1 MKKTFILMSG
11 FIILFIIIFYEA
23 QVSIKVGQVY
33 EVPFATNESFLSNLN
48 IDIDEERIKSKAI
61 EILSYL
67 FEGKFNVED
76 YEVSINIISETSSPP
91 YYSIYFYNTKTQ
103 LEGYILDLEIDSGD
117 IAYIWNNELQD
128 IESIA
133 GKEPKDEK
141 KLQEVAESYFKK
153 IHMDDAKEFQLT
165 QKIYLLPGIQF
176 IYKNNKHSE
185 KASILL
191 RPETAEFVYYIK
203 EPDL

>member
-1 MKKTFILMSG
+1 MSS

-33 EVPFATNESFLSNLN
+33 EVPFATNESLLSNLN

-67 FEGKFNVED
+67 FEDKFNVDD
-76 YEVSINIISETSSPP
+76 YDVSINIISDTYSTP

-103 LEGYILDLEIDSGD
+103 LEGYVLDLEIDSGD

-133 GKEPKDEK
+133 SKEQMDEK

-153 IHMDDAKEFQLT
+153 IHMDEAKEFQLT

-176 IYKNNKHSE
+176 IYKNNTHSE

>member
-1 MKKTFILMSG
+1 MKKTFILMSS

-33 EVPFATNESFLSNLN
+33 EVPFATNESLLSNLN

-67 FEGKFNVED
+67 FEDKFNVED
-76 YEVSINIISETSSPP
+76 YEVSVDFISEAYGDP
-91 YYSIYFYNTKTQ
+91 YYSLYFYNTKTQ
-103 LEGYILDLEIDSGD
+103 REGYSIDLDTESGD
-117 IAYIWNNELQD
+117 IVFLWNNELQD

-133 GKEPKDEK
+133 SKEQMDEK

-153 IHMDDAKEFQLT
+153 IHMDEAKEFQLT
-165 QKIYLLPGIQF
+165 QKIYILPGIQF
-176 IYKNNKHSE
+176 IYKDSKHSE

-191 RPETAEFVYYIK
+191 RPETAEFIYYIK